1 MIRIDLHAHAFS
13 AHTAPKVIVGLL
25 ALAHRTCPGF
35 APHGDGTVPDLLRA
49 EAAAGFDRVAIC
61 NIATRPE
68 HHAYMARFLTALSSG
83 AMGEEAARRVIPC
96 VSLHPHDPDAAAH
109 IKALV
114 DLGARMVK
122 LHPYSQNVALDD
134 PAMIRLMAVIRDA
147 GLPILCHTGHD
158 ITAGE
163 DDLAAPRR
171 ILRVLKAVPGLRL
184 VCAHCA
190 AWRHPETLDL
200 LLGQPIGVDLAFQP
214 ATSPANIPWNT
225 STLAA
230 TGPGPPPRNT
240 PHASPPGASLKTAWT
255 PSSAPTPPTSSTSTD
270 PGALAHHS

>member
-1 MIRIDLHAHAFS
+1 MIRIDLHSHAFS
-13 AHTAPKVIVGLL
+13 AHTAPKVIAGLL

-83 AMGEEAARRVIPC
+83 AMGEEATRRVIPC

-109 IKALV
+109 IKTLV

-158 ITAGE
+158 ITA
-163 DDLAAPRR
+163 
-171 ILRVLKAVPGLRL
+171 
-184 VCAHCA
+184 A
-190 AWRHPETLDL
+190 AWKHPETLDL

-214 ATSPANIPWNT
+214 ATGVEPIIQRFAREHPMEHLYFGSDWPW
-225 STLAA
+225 
-230 TGPGPPPRNT
+230 
-240 PHASPPGASLKTAWT
+240 ASPTEHAVRITSWGL
-255 PSSAPTPPTSSTSTD
+255 PPARLDAIFGTN
-270 PGALAHHS
+270 AAHLLNLN

>member
-190 AWRHPETLDL
+190 AWKHPETLDL

-214 ATSPANIPWNT
+214 ATGVEPIIQRFAREHPMEHLYFGSDWPWASPAEH
-225 STLAA
+225 AA
-230 TGPGPPPRNT
+230 RI
-240 PHASPPGASLKTAWT
+240 ASWGLPQDRLDAIFGTNA
-255 PSSAPTPPTSSTSTD
+255 
-270 PGALAHHS
+270 ALLLNLN